1 VRKEVESWEKIR
13 GYIATEGEFENGG
26 QTPQGGR
33 ESAQKII
40 EKEFLF

>member
-26 QTPQGGR
+26 QKPLGVEKGPQ
-33 ESAQKII
+33 KML
-40 EKEFLF
+40 K